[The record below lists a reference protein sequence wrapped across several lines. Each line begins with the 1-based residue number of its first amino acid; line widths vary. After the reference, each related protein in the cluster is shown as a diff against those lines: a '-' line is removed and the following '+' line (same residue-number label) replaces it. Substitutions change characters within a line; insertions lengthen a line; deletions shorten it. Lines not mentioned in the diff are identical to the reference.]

1 VQFLIIIAF
10 GMIMLTD
17 QFSSPMIFATK
28 LSGAVAVI
36 TSVLA
41 LELVFIRFGRIKIT
55 RQLEGGLLPLPAV
68 QKTYMQTQNV
78 IRMIALVGQAMLIFG
93 TQWPMLVKECV
104 GKHTAGLDELI
115 MILPFM
121 LWIVAGYIFIYPAD
135 RAIRETMVGQMLAY
149 SEPVHPIWS
158 RWQYV
163 DFQLRFQILLIGVP
177 LFFIVM
183 AKDIF
188 DIPVIREH
196 LVAFARPILHS
207 FGFGKFAGMT
217 PEGMTALAALAIF
230 IFSPFLIRI
239 IWKTQPLPAG
249 ELREALTRLAQDAHL
264 NYRDILLWPTYGVIV
279 NAAVIGFFGNMRFIM
294 LSDGLIESL
303 TDGQIQGVFG
313 HEVGHVKRHHLPFL
327 LFFAVGSMGLIGL
340 AGIEAQI
347 AFHLSD
353 NLAQI
358 IILAAV
364 MLTWFFAFGFVSRR
378 FEAQADLFGAQLLS
392 QEFDRGGC
400 TNPNCLRHSKSEILP
415 AGEKPLCLSGAEL
428 FSSALDRTAGLNAIP
443 RKSGSW
449 RHGSI
454 YDRCTF
460 VVRCAEQVST
470 LMSFEWQVRL
480 IKLALIA
487 ALIIDTIW
495 GLNLLERIKHLPN
508 IPILPG

>member
-1 VQFLIIIAF
+1 MQFLIIIAF
-10 GMIMLTD
+10 GMIMLAD
-17 QFSSPMIFATK
+17 QVHSPMIVAQN
-28 LSGAVAVI
+28 LSGAVMVI
-36 TSVLA
+36 TSILA
-41 LELVFIRFGRIKIT
+41 LELVFIRFGRKKIM
-55 RQLEGGLLPLPAV
+55 RQLESGLLPLTKV
-68 QKTYMQTQNV
+68 QNQYMKIQNV
-78 IRMIALVGQAMLIFG
+78 IRLISLVGQFLLIFG
-93 TQWPMLVKECV
+93 TQWPMLVKDCL
-104 GKHTAGLDELI
+104 GRHTAGLDELI
-115 MILPFM
+115 LMLPFM
-121 LWIVAGYIFIYPAD
+121 LWIIAGYIFIYPAD

-183 AKDIF
+183 ANDIF
-188 DIPVIREH
+188 EIPVIKDF
-196 LVAFARPILHS
+196 LIKCATPIFHS
-207 FGFGKFAGMT
+207 FGLGKLVGMM
-217 PEGMTALAALAIF
+217 PQGMTAVIAIV
-230 IFSPFLIRI
+230 IFMISPFLIRI
-239 IWKTQPLPAG
+239 IWKTKPLPDG
-249 ELREALTRLAQDAHL
+249 ELRDALTRLARNAQL

-279 NAAVIGFFGNMRFIM
+279 NAAVIGFFGRMRYIM

-340 AGIEAQI
+340 AGIQAQI
-347 AFHLSD
+347 AFNLSD

-364 MLTWFFAFGFVSRR
+364 MLTWYFAFGFVSRR

-400 TNPNCLRHSKSEILP
+400 IHPNCLRHSKSEISLT
-415 AGEKPLCLSGAEL
+415 GEKPLCISGAEL
-428 FSSALDRTAGLNAIP
+428 FSAALDRTAGLNAIP

-454 YDRCTF
+454 EDRCTF
-460 VVRCAEQVST
+460 VVRCAEQLST

-480 IKLALIA
+480 IKVVLIA
-487 ALIIDTIW
+487 VLIIDTIW
-495 GLNLLERIKHLPN
+495 GLNLLQQIKYMKN